1 MVALEAQSTS
11 TSFPLPLNT
20 NIILFLPRLTVLV
33 ADCRPTAIPQ
43 VNPRHFD
50 SPPTPSLQPLRRY
63 AIQLQRA
70 VESPQRHYLIYA
82 YNLKPPASR
91 SLPTNTFS
99 WLAAQQTALY
109 LDAASSLKVTQ
120 PFSLQSHAYIKIS
133 HITFIMRDQRSG
145 TRPPRHGPGMDHYI
159 RKPSLP
165 RPAVPLPPPLIIKPS
180 FEWQKWDEL
189 VIRVRGLLPTET
201 TFTVWKNFRAQGNI
215 SFIELYENRNGQRE
229 GFAKIKFSP
238 TPHEPFWTQ
247 SRPPGTYTM
256 RPDNGTCYNIHVS
269 LSDDRRQGLRIQS
282 PIRRQVFY
290 DPKMKLFASTLHF
303 GLMTDPRSMMPLNS
317 VYPIEDELAFVVDL
331 LRNRIVANFEVQFR
345 DPRLSGASDYVSPSK
360 KGSYNRINK
369 YMFQIPFGQ
378 LKRIQRMDLNPQVF
392 ALVITLDSPPQY
404 YRKRQDDTAGHA
416 EGNLLWSEFDTWY
429 RQTDIVYDPY
439 RLQTAKVTLHKER
452 PVIDIGMDSRSY
464 KQRLLTAQV
473 AGQHISLNSNSQ

>member
-1 MVALEAQSTS
+1 
-11 TSFPLPLNT
+11 
-20 NIILFLPRLTVLV
+20 
-33 ADCRPTAIPQ
+33 
-43 VNPRHFD
+43 
-50 SPPTPSLQPLRRY
+50 
-63 AIQLQRA
+63 
-70 VESPQRHYLIYA
+70 
-82 YNLKPPASR
+82 
-91 SLPTNTFS
+91 
-99 WLAAQQTALY
+99 
-109 LDAASSLKVTQ
+109 
-120 PFSLQSHAYIKIS
+120 
-133 HITFIMRDQRSG
+133 
-145 TRPPRHGPGMDHYI
+145 
-159 RKPSLP
+159 
-165 RPAVPLPPPLIIKPS
+165 
-180 FEWQKWDEL
+180 
-189 VIRVRGLLPTET
+189 
-201 TFTVWKNFRAQGNI
+201 
-215 SFIELYENRNGQRE
+215 
-229 GFAKIKFSP
+229 
-238 TPHEPFWTQ
+238 
-247 SRPPGTYTM
+247 
-256 RPDNGTCYNIHVS
+256 
-269 LSDDRRQGLRIQS
+269 
-282 PIRRQVFY
+282 
-290 DPKMKLFASTLHF
+290 
-303 GLMTDPRSMMPLNS
+303 MPLNS